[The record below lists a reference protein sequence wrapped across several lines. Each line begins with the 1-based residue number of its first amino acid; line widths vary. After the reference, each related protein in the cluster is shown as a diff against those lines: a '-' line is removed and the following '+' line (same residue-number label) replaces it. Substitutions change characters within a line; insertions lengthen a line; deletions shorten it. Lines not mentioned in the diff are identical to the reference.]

1 MPCKGICQ
9 TFFTGKE
16 GVHTIADMKSQSS
29 QALSSLFA
37 SYDIRI
43 RDPLWKDIHL
53 SEDFKEIY
61 LCPCVQ
67 KLGRIKQLGPAFHIY
82 PGAVHTRLDHSL
94 GVYHISHLILVSLL
108 KKAIS
113 TETETCMTEEGM
125 RTFLCASLLHDIGHF
140 PFAHSLKELPL
151 KSHEAIAADLIE
163 VDRQL
168 REAILKAGCKPS
180 SVADIIDTERPCT
193 SKEIQLYRSLLS
205 GTLDPDKL
213 DYLNRDAF
221 FCGVP
226 YGNQDV
232 PYITDNLLLKN
243 GSPALPAQCAGSIE
257 HILFSKYLMYQNVY
271 WHKQTRAATAMIKKA
286 LICALDDSVLT
297 AENLYVLDDEQFF
310 ALPAK
315 LPYAPFSLFNQV
327 RDNQFLTCRFEKAFD
342 ASRKLDQEALSLD
355 GRKTV
360 EKQLFDNLKQTGQY
374 PNLQPFEVIVDI
386 PEPVSFETD
395 IPLVLENGTCVPFGE
410 FDSLFSADI
419 GKAFTKSLRKT
430 RIFTPS
436 YIPKDA
442 VDKALEL

>member
-1 MPCKGICQ
+1 
-9 TFFTGKE
+9 
-16 GVHTIADMKSQSS
+16 MKSQTSH
-29 QALSSLFA
+29 ALSSLFA

-53 SEDFKEIY
+53 SAAFKEIY

-67 KLGRIKQLGPAFHIY
+67 KLGRIKQLGPTFHIY

-108 KKAIS
+108 KKAIANG
-113 TETETCMTEEGM
+113 TETPITEEGM
-125 RTFLCASLLHDIGHF
+125 RTFLCAALLHDIGHF

-151 KSHEAIAADLIE
+151 KSHESIASDLIQG
-163 VDRQL
+163 DLQL
-168 REAILKAGCKPS
+168 KNAIGKAGCKPS
-180 SVADIIDTERPCT
+180 AVADIIDTDRPCT
-193 SKEIQLYRSLLS
+193 DTEVLLYRSLLS

-232 PYITDNLLLKN
+232 PYITDNLLLQN
-243 GSPALPAQCAGSIE
+243 GCPALPVQSAGSVE

-271 WHKQTRAATAMIKKA
+271 WHKLTRSATAMIKKA
-286 LICALDDSVLT
+286 VIGALDDSVLS
-297 AENLYVLDDEQFF
+297 AEKLYILDDEQFF
-310 ALPAK
+310 SLPEK
-315 LPYAPFSLFNQV
+315 ISYAPFVLFSQV
-327 RDNQFLTCRFEKAFD
+327 RDNNFLACRYEESFD
-342 ASRKLDQEALSLD
+342 ASRKLDRDALSLM

-360 EKQLFDNLKQTGQY
+360 EKRIYENLKQTGNY
-374 PNLQPFEVIVDI
+374 SALQEFEIIVDI

-395 IPLVLENGTCVPFGE
+395 LPLVQENGTCIPFG
-410 FDSLFSADI
+410 DYDTLFSADI
-419 GKAFTKSLRKT
+419 GKVFTKSLRKT

-436 YIPKDA
+436 YVGKEA
-442 VDKALEL
+442 VREALEF